1 MRIRRLSLERFG
13 RFEGCDLAFR
23 SGTPDLHV
31 IYGPNEAGKTTS
43 MAAVSDLLFGF
54 EARTRYNFRFDYPLL
69 RIGAELE
76 EDGQSLAIRR
86 RKANAGSLVDAAD
99 RQMDEGPLVAMLHG
113 QTRERFRLAFSLDHL
128 RLREGGRAIVQAR
141 DDVGQALFAAGSG
154 MTDVVDALAALEAEA
169 DAIWAP
175 RAAKH
180 RTYTQAERSYEASRT
195 AARDRQVRPKAWT
208 DARDAHLAAED
219 ARSAAEAERDAVL
232 SEKGRIERLRRIAPA
247 MRRRAELLALLAG
260 SVEAKVM
267 PAAREERVVAALDVI
282 AAADRNRAAAAS
294 LHAEAQDRLDKV
306 PDDAAALL
314 AADAIDDLAER
325 RGAVTKGSTD
335 LERLTI
341 ERRARQA
348 RVAQLRSDL
357 DLSDAAPPA
366 RPTVNRLREL
376 AKAYGEATAGL
387 RAAAETEEDARARLL
402 PLERR
407 LADAPLTEGLDLL
420 IAAVDAARRLG
431 DDVDVRHAAA
441 LRAAT
446 DARAA
451 AGRALARL
459 APWTGGAEDL
469 ERLPGLHEDE
479 IAAAD
484 AELARLAEAARIA
497 AEEVRRVEEE
507 LERVALDR
515 HALAGGGQAVS
526 ASDLAAARE
535 RREALWREVRDA
547 LVGSA
552 TPSDPARTGD
562 DYRARVDEADVM
574 ADRRFAFA
582 ADSGQLGLLDRQ
594 AGEVALRG
602 AQAARRHDDAQ
613 AAKRTATAAWTE
625 RVEGLGFPA
634 LEPARLRGWL
644 ADRSLAIEAAEAVAG
659 LAAHAEAEGARREA
673 SRTALLQAMPG
684 WQPPDDRLASV
695 LTEAER
701 RRAAGEAQALAYRH
715 DHAELRQLTDTIA
728 DLTRAN
734 RRRGDDRV
742 RIEGEWRDVQ
752 VAASTGFAI
761 GDGEGVLSL
770 VEELRAEMDA
780 AEALDARMRGI
791 EVDRHRFEK
800 DVADLWARIGGEGEG
815 TLDRL
820 RERQAAARIASQ
832 ARANLIAERDCRSA
846 EIEAAAATRTAA
858 VDGLRPVVEDLGN
871 IAIEELDAAVQTSR
885 RIRGERDALAAAIA
899 EITAAGDGLSIDVL
913 EEQWADSDPDAAA
926 ARSAT
931 LAPLLAEA
939 NASVTAAAEA
949 ASAARIAFAALDEH
963 GDGAAAAAAEA
974 EEARAE
980 MGVQAEAYLLRR
992 SQAVTLRWA
1001 VERHRRE
1008 RQDPLLARAG
1018 GLFSRLTLGRY
1029 SDLRIDHDSSTP
1041 RLLGVTE
1048 DGSRAIDVDA
1058 MSDGTADQLFLALRL
1073 AAVEQSVAAGS
1084 RLPFLADDLFINFDD
1099 ARARAGFE
1107 VLAEL
1112 AGSTQVLFFTHHAH
1126 LADLARDV
1134 VGADLHSRC
1143 DLDRDL

>member
-13 RFEGCDLAFR
+13 RFEGCELAFR

-54 EARTRYNFRFDYPLL
+54 EARSRYNFRFDYPLL
-69 RIGAELE
+69 RIGAEVE
-76 EDGQSLAIRR
+76 EDGRSLAVRR
-86 RKANAGSLVDAAD
+86 RKANAGSLVDADD
-99 RQMDEGPLVAMLHG
+99 RQMDEGPLLAMLHG

-175 RAAKH
+175 RAARH
-180 RTYTQAERSYEASRT
+180 RTYTQAERSFDASRT

-219 ARSAAEAERDAVL
+219 ARCAAEAERDALL
-232 SEKGRIERLRRIAPA
+232 SEQGRIERLRRIAPA
-247 MRRRAELLALLAG
+247 MRRRAELLELLAG
-260 SVEAKVM
+260 SADAKTM

-282 AAADRNRAAAAS
+282 AAADRNRAAAAT
-294 LHAEAQDRLDKV
+294 LHAEAQDRLDNV
-306 PDDAAALL
+306 PDDAMALF
-314 AADAIDDLAER
+314 AADEIDDLAER

-341 ERRARQA
+341 ERQARQA

-357 DLSDAAPPA
+357 GLSDAAPPA
-366 RPTVNRLREL
+366 RPAVARLREL

-407 LADAPLTEGLDLL
+407 LADAQLSEGLDLL

-441 LRAAT
+441 LRAA
-446 DARAA
+446 AEAHEAA
-451 AGRALARL
+451 SRALTRL
-459 APWTGGAEDL
+459 APWTGGPEDL
-469 ERLPGLHEDE
+469 ERLPGMHEDE
-479 IAAAD
+479 IGAAD

-497 AEEVRRVEEE
+497 ADEVRRVEEE

-515 HALAGGGQAVS
+515 QALAGGGQAVS

-552 TPSDPARTGD
+552 ALSDPAATAE
-562 DYRARVDEADVM
+562 DYSARVDDADLV

-602 AQAARRHDDAQ
+602 AQAARRRDDAQ
-613 AAKRTATAAWTE
+613 AASRAVTAAWTAHM
-625 RVEGLGFPA
+625 EGLGFPA
-634 LEPARLRGWL
+634 MEPARLRGWL
-644 ADRSLAIEAAEAVAG
+644 ADRTLAIETAEQAARLSAQ
-659 LAAHAEAEGARREA
+659 AEAEGARKTA
-673 SRTALLQAMPG
+673 SRTALLQAMPD
-684 WQPPDDRLASV
+684 WQPSDDCLAPV
-695 LTEAER
+695 LAEAER
-701 RRAAGEAQALAYRH
+701 RRAAGEAQALAYRQ
-715 DHAELRQLTDTIA
+715 DHAEMRQLTDTLA

-734 RRRGDDRV
+734 RRRGDDRI

-752 VAASTGFAI
+752 TAAGTGFAI
-761 GDGEGVLSL
+761 ADGEGVLGL
-770 VEELRAEMDA
+770 VEELRVEMDA
-780 AEALDARMRGI
+780 VEALEARMRGI
-791 EVDRHRFEK
+791 EVDRHGFEM
-800 DVADLWARIGGEGEG
+800 DVVDLWARIGGEGEG
-815 TLDRL
+815 SLDRL
-820 RERQAAARIASQ
+820 RGRRASAGIASQ
-832 ARANLIAERDCRSA
+832 AREDLTAERDRRFA
-846 EIEAAAATRTAA
+846 EIEAAAATRKAA
-858 VDGLRPVVEDLGN
+858 EDGLRPVVEDLGN

-885 RIRGERDALAAAIA
+885 RIRGQRDALAAVIG
-899 EITAAGDGLSIDVL
+899 EITAAGDGLSLDAL
-913 EEQWADSDPDAAA
+913 EEQWTGSDPDAAA
-926 ARSAT
+926 ARSAG
-931 LAPLLAEA
+931 LAPLLADA
-939 NASVTAAAEA
+939 NARVTAAAET

-1018 GLFSRLTLGRY
+1018 GLFRRLTLGRY

-1073 AAVEQSVAAGS
+1073 AAVEQSVEAGS

-1112 AGSTQVLFFTHHAH
+1112 AGSTQILFFTHHAH

-1143 DLDRDL
+1143 DLDRQG